1 VRERER
7 KRERER
13 GEKRGAGGGGPAGDG
28 MRRGGALSKRGKSL
42 VFGVLRLADIVWS
55 LMEP

>member
-1 VRERER
+1 MRERER

-42 VFGVLRLADIVWS
+42 VSGV
-55 LMEP
+55 